1 MKVSPI
7 STETGISA
15 LKSVLTI
22 VRIPKVLATPSQL
35 MGRFYQNIPNG
46 TRKSEACGE
55 PGGWGAPTGG
65 GGQTSRT
72 RITRAHY
79 TRALPVRRDG
89 DIAPYRHYA
98 RKICTPF
105 TPPSVRTARAPWCG
119 PVAVGRDAWPPG
131 LPARS
136 AAPLPVA
143 ARHRGASG
151 AAFALARWRGRF
163 AD

>member
-7 STETGISA
+7 STETGISE

-65 GGQTSRT
+65 GGQTSRPT
-72 RITRAHY
+72 AKPHEEGKGGRGVQRGRA
-79 TRALPVRRDG
+79 T
-89 DIAPYRHYA
+89 IAP
-98 RKICTPF
+98 
-105 TPPSVRTARAPWCG
+105 
-119 PVAVGRDAWPPG
+119 PV
-131 LPARS
+131 
-136 AAPLPVA
+136 
-143 ARHRGASG
+143 
-151 AAFALARWRGRF
+151 
-163 AD
+163 